1 MSRGWKI
8 GLGLA
13 AVVIALNV
21 LLALTHSLFGG
32 TPGGPASSSY
42 ATAPTGAAAYAS
54 LLGQAGHRVARLRGR
69 VADARLDPS
78 KTLVLLDPSGPVKSA
93 DASALR
99 SFVDTGGR
107 LVVGGA
113 AGSWLAQIVP
123 GAPDWSPTPVDNPQ
137 ALAPWPSLARVHR
150 LEAPGRGS
158 WEGGG
163 ALPVLGQ
170 ADRSLLALAAVGA
183 GRVWLLA
190 NAAPLQNR
198 LLDRADDA
206 ALGLALAGPSSRDVT
221 FLEGYHGYGTP
232 TGFAAVPGRWWTAFG
247 LLAVATLTL
256 MVASGRRLGPPQSR
270 TRDLPPP
277 RREYVESLG
286 GVLARS
292 RPREDAL
299 LPVRARIRRRL
310 AERTGLAET
319 SSAADLQAMARR
331 LGVPEEDAAV
341 LSRPVRT
348 EADVLA
354 VGRVLAALERES
366 QP

>member
-1 MSRGWKI
+1 VSRGWKI
-8 GLGLA
+8 GLGVA

-32 TPGGPASSSY
+32 TPGGRPSSSY

-54 LLGQAGHRVARLRGR
+54 LLGRAGHRVGRLRGH
-69 VADARLDPS
+69 VSEARLDTS
-78 KTLVLLDPSGPVKSA
+78 ATLVLLDPDGPVTPN

-99 SFVDTGGR
+99 GFVEDGGR

-113 AGSWLAQIVP
+113 AGGWLAEIVP
-123 GAPDWSPTPVDNPQ
+123 EAPGWSPAPVADPQ
-137 ALAPWPSLARVHR
+137 PLAPWPSLGRVRR

-158 WEGGG
+158 WEGGS
-163 ALPVLGQ
+163 ALPLLGQ
-170 ADRSLLALAAVGA
+170 TDRSLLALAVVGA

-206 ALGLALAGPSSRDVT
+206 TLGLALAGPAARQVT
-221 FLEGYHGYGTP
+221 FLEGYHGYGTA
-232 TGFAAVPGRWWTAFG
+232 TGLAAVPGRWWTAFG
-247 LLAVATLTL
+247 LLALATLTL
-256 MVASGRRLGPPQSR
+256 MVASGRRLGPPQRR
-270 TRDLPPP
+270 TRALPPP

-292 RPREDAL
+292 RPREQAL
-299 LPVRARIRRRL
+299 LPVRARIRKRL

-319 SSAADLQAMARR
+319 SSADELEAMARR
-331 LGVPEEDAAV
+331 LGVPDGDAAA
-341 LSRPVRT
+341 LSRPVRS

-354 VGRVLAALERES
+354 VGRVLSALERES